1 MLKNDK
7 IVLMKKLIEK
17 YRYSLILLKELVKTD
32 FKLRYEGSALGMVWS
47 ALRPLLLFGVMYVV
61 FVHFLKFGEGIP
73 FFAVSL
79 LLAIVLW
86 NFFNETTSQ
95 GMRAIVDNGGIL
107 RKINIPKYVL
117 IVSTSMSALINL
129 GISLVIVLIFALI
142 SGVEFSPT
150 VFLIIPIIIELYIFA
165 LAVSMILSALYVKF
179 RDLGHIWDV
188 VLQAG
193 YFATPIIYPLSMIIS
208 FSPLAAKVLLMNP
221 TAQIIQDARWAITY
235 SGTETVWNM
244 VENPF
249 IAMIPLVIVVATAA
263 IAVLY
268 FRRAS
273 KHFTE
278 LV

>member
-1 MLKNDK
+1 ME
-7 IVLMKKLIEK
+7 KLIEK
-17 YRYSLILLKELVKTD
+17 YRYSLILLRELVKTD

-61 FVHFLKFGEGIP
+61 FVHFLKFGAGIP

-86 NFFNETTSQ
+86 NFFSETTAQ

-117 IVSTSMSALINL
+117 VVSASMSALINL
-129 GISLVIVLIFALI
+129 GISLVIVLVFSII

-165 LAVSMILSALYVKF
+165 LAIAMILSALYVKF

-188 VLQAG
+188 VMQAG

-221 TAQIIQDARWAITY
+221 MAQMIQDARWAVTY
-235 SGTETVWNM
+235 SGTETVWNT
-244 VENPF
+244 VGNPL
-249 IAMIPLVIVVATAA
+249 IAIIPILIVIIVAV
-263 IAVLY
+263 IAVFY
-268 FRRAS
+268 FRRES
-273 KHFTE
+273 QRFTE
-278 LV
+278 DL